1 MVNIYRIY
9 EKNHGFVRILW
20 YNFAMISG
28 EEGMENSEQG
38 QSYVRQYEDNLNK
51 YENFC
56 IYLESQLREVIKE
69 MDVSYYELSYRIK
82 TLDSILEKAERNSLS
97 MSEIYDVIG
106 FRIVTLFKRDASA
119 ICDVIR
125 KVFRVVWES
134 DKAEGKPADTFGY
147 LSVHFQIKLPGEWL
161 HAPTTRGFAGV
172 EAELQV
178 RTFSQHIWAASS
190 HLLQYKMES
199 VIPYVMR
206 RNINRL
212 SAVLEIVDDELES
225 ILKAKE
231 AYQSYLLETSC
242 REDEQSEILLDSI
255 LLEHILDEVFEGEN
269 KRPQE
274 PFDDLLNELF
284 FCDIRT
290 VGQLKEL
297 LSSELES
304 IQKKED
310 RKKKN
315 SGKAFYSYAGR
326 LRIAMQAHF
335 PGIYEKMRMEYYK

>member
-1 MVNIYRIY
+1 
-9 EKNHGFVRILW
+9 
-20 YNFAMISG
+20 
-28 EEGMENSEQG
+28 MENSEQE
-38 QSYVRQYEDNLNK
+38 QLYVRQYEDNLNK

-119 ICDVIR
+119 ICDVVR

-178 RTFSQHIWAASS
+178 RTFSQHIWADG
-190 HLLQYKMES
+190 
-199 VIPYVMR
+199 R
-206 RNINRL
+206 
-212 SAVLEIVDDELES
+212 D
-225 ILKAKE
+225 
-231 AYQSYLLETSC
+231 
-242 REDEQSEILLDSI
+242 
-255 LLEHILDEVFEGEN
+255 
-269 KRPQE
+269 
-274 PFDDLLNELF
+274 
-284 FCDIRT
+284 
-290 VGQLKEL
+290 
-297 LSSELES
+297 
-304 IQKKED
+304 
-310 RKKKN
+310 
-315 SGKAFYSYAGR
+315 GKTG
-326 LRIAMQAHF
+326 H
-335 PGIYEKMRMEYYK
+335 